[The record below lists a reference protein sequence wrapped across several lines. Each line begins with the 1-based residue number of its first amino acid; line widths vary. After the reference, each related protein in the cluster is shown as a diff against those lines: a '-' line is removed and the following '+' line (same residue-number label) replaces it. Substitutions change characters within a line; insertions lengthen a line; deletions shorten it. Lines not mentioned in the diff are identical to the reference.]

1 MAYLVGRIGGAA
13 MIRTWRIIMLGS
25 MLLALAVLLYLLPP
39 ELRWAVAGFAAPQ
52 TGPACA
58 ERTP

>member
-1 MAYLVGRIGGAA
+1 